1 MRQRT
6 LPSPTPVRRTNLTQ
20 LILDQLRDYVL
31 THGLK
36 EEDRLP
42 PERELAARLNVSRPS
57 LRNAL
62 DWLET
67 RNALRR
73 VQGGGTFLQAAFLSA
88 IVEPPPA
95 EPTDAQR
102 LIEVIEA
109 RLFLEPLLIGLA
121 AERARREDVDELAAE
136 VAAARSRIDDAE
148 AFRWCDLQFHLKLA
162 RLSGN
167 AVLSTSVESILNEV
181 FLLWTSRP
189 EHFDNAQMQV
199 QHEQLIEAL
208 ARRDAAEAVARMRE
222 HLQPCGQAVGI
233 PVLRAIA

>member
-42 PERELAARLNVSRPS
+42 PERELAARLSVSRPS

-62 DWLET
+62 DWLES
-67 RNALRR
+67 RGALRR
-73 VQGGGTFLQAAFLSA
+73 VQGGGTFLQASFLSA
-88 IVEPPPA
+88 IVEQPPA
-95 EPTDAQR
+95 QVNDAQR
-102 LIEVIEA
+102 LIEVVEA

-121 AERARREDVDELAAE
+121 AERARREDVDELATHVAE
-136 VAAARSRIDDAE
+136 TRARLDDAE

-162 RLSGN
+162 RLAGN
-167 AVLSTSVESILNEV
+167 AVLSTAVESILNEV
-181 FLLWTSRP
+181 FLLWTNRP

-199 QHEQLIEAL
+199 QHEQLVEAL
-208 ARRDAAEAVARMRE
+208 VKRDAETAVTRMRE